1 MSRLDA
7 FLKNVGL
14 FSARS
19 QAKIACDNGHVTISG
34 VVAKPSRRPLKGE
47 ILTLDLDEVHIKAE
61 IVDIPSRSVPKGR
74 RSNFIRI
81 VNKHRRQ
88 RYEMLG
94 FDDDE

>member
-19 QAKIACDNGHVTISG
+19 QAKIACENGHVTISG
-34 VVAKPSRRPLKGE
+34 VVAKPSRRAQKGE
-47 ILTLDLDEVHIKAE
+47 ILTLNLVEAHIEAE
-61 IVDIPSRSVPKGR
+61 IVDIPSRPVPKDR
-74 RSNFIRI
+74 RADFVRI

-88 RYEMLG
+88 RYEIMG